1 MAFMLR
7 RRAINA
13 MMNAMFK
20 LPHAAPEKVYRVAEL
35 TRLIRMVLEDEIGE
49 IWVEGELS
57 NVRRPASGHLYFTIK
72 DADAQ
77 IAAVM
82 FRGNQRDLRFTPKDG
97 MQVKA
102 QGMLTVYEKGGQY
115 QLVIRRMTPG
125 GQGALHAAFEALKA
139 KLEREGLFDPARKR
153 PLPRLPQHIG
163 IVTSP
168 TGAAIRD
175 ILNILNRR
183 YANLHI
189 VLAPARVQGEDAA
202 AEIAA
207 AIDDLNALGGLDVL
221 IVARGGGSLED
232 LWCFNEEC
240 VARAIAR
247 SALPVISAVGHE
259 TDFTISDFT
268 ADLRAPTPSAAAELV
283 VGAKAEFEERLAR
296 LRRQCARALQAQV
309 RDIRQRCA
317 AAAGSHVFREP
328 GYLAQRRREQL
339 TQFRLRAR
347 HSLQNIWR
355 TRQQAVDE
363 LNLRLQQNARAL
375 RQARGQQVERL
386 AAQLRAINPL
396 AVLDRG
402 YSITMRPDGRVLKSG
417 AGLRAGDRLMTRF
430 ARDAVESEVMNHV
443 SLEKPGQAAG
453 L

>member
-1 MAFMLR
+1 
-7 RRAINA
+7 
-13 MMNAMFK
+13 MFK
-20 LPHAAPEKVYRVAEL
+20 LPHNEPEKVYRVAEL

-49 IWVEGELS
+49 VWLEGELS

-72 DADAQ
+72 DAEAQ

-82 FRGNQRDLRFTPKDG
+82 FRGSQRDLRFTPQDG
-97 MQVKA
+97 LLVKV
-102 QGMLTVYEKGGQY
+102 QGLLSVYEKSGQY

-125 GQGALHAAFEALKA
+125 GRGALHAAFEALKA
-139 KLEREGLFDPARKR
+139 RLEREGLFDPARKR

-183 YANLHI
+183 YANLHV
-189 VLAPARVQGEDAA
+189 VLAPARVQGEGAA

-221 IVARGGGSLED
+221 IVGRGGGSLED

-259 TDFTISDFT
+259 TDFTISDFV

-283 VGAKAEFEERLAR
+283 VGAKAEFEELLER
-296 LRRQCARALQAQV
+296 LRRQGARALQIRL
-309 RDIRQRCA
+309 RDLRRRCGS
-317 AAAGSHVFREP
+317 AAGAYFFRAP
-328 GYLAQRRREQL
+328 GELARRRRGQVDQL
-339 TQFRLRAR
+339 RSRAR
-347 HSLQNIWR
+347 HSLQNVWR
-355 TRQQAVDE
+355 MRQQSLDE
-363 LNLRLQQNARAL
+363 YSLRLQQSARGW
-375 RQARGQQVERL
+375 RQARAARLARL

-417 AGLRAGDRLMTRF
+417 AGLRAGDRLTTRF
-430 ARDAVESEVMNHV
+430 ARDAVESEVLQNV
-443 SLEKPGQAAG
+443 TIEKSGQTAG

>member
-1 MAFMLR
+1 
-7 RRAINA
+7 
-13 MMNAMFK
+13 MFK

-102 QGMLTVYEKGGQY
+102 QGMLSVYEKGGQY

-189 VLAPARVQGEDAA
+189 VLASARVQGEGAA

-296 LRRQCARALQAQV
+296 LQRQCARALQAQV

-339 TQFRLRAR
+339 TQYRLRAR